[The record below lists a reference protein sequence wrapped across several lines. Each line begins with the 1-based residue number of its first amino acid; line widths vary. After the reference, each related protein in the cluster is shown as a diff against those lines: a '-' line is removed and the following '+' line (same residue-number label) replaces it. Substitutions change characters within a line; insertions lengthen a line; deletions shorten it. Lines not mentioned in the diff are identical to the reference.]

1 MKNCKM
7 VKKGCDILGRYNLLD
22 EPWIMVMTEDGE
34 NRKVSLQE
42 VFRHAHTYRS
52 LAGDMVTQD
61 FAVMRVLLAVL
72 HTVFSRVN
80 AAGETYKYLTLDARY
95 VPQNEIEEDDADD
108 YGEELFETW
117 ETLWRTGHFPEIV
130 ETYLEAWR
138 DRFYLF
144 DETYPFYQVTKESIA
159 PDKINKAKAGIICG
173 KNINRLISESGNKI
187 VLFSP
192 KYEGKK
198 NKEILDADE
207 IARWLITFQGYSG
220 LAEKVIF
227 GKEKYKASKGWLF
240 DLGGIYLSGE
250 NLFQTLW
257 LNCMLWHTEESY
269 RIERQCPCWEYAGE
283 ELVAN
288 YLQGKTVKNSAALY
302 TNWSRAIYIPEDTD
316 IHKPFFL
323 QDVKLPE
330 IEHKEQ
336 FLEPMTLWQFN
347 QSKSNKNCF
356 TPRKHKEH
364 EVLWRSFGL
373 LTLSYRNDTGKGKIE
388 ARRKPEIMAWLDR
401 IKSDLGDK
409 DIRFS
414 AVSMKD
420 DGKSFSW
427 VPTDE
432 ICDELQLSYEVIAD
446 AYWIPRIN
454 DAVEETKE
462 VIELIYGDFLSEVKD
477 IRGFVEN
484 QKEKQIEKQIEKEKQ
499 KMYFMVDDPF
509 RRWLSQLTVDA
520 GKEAALK
527 EWRETL
533 KGIVETGAKK
543 IWQTAGPRDYIGI
556 DSGKDSKTGS
566 AKGIKN
572 IATAY
577 RDFRIRLYKKLQ

>member
-1 MKNCKM
+1 M
-7 VKKGCDILGRYNLLD
+7 GRYNLLD

-34 NRKVSLQE
+34 NKKVSLQE

-52 LAGDMVTQD
+52 LAGDMATQD

-80 AAGETYKYLTLDARY
+80 AAGDTYKYLTLDNRY

-117 ETLWRTGHFPEIV
+117 ETLWRTGRFPEIV
-130 ETYLEAWR
+130 ATYLEAWR

-159 PDKINKAKAGIICG
+159 PDKINKAKGGIICG
-173 KNINRLISESGNKI
+173 KNINRLISESANPKKI
-187 VLFSP
+187 ALFSP
-192 KYEGKK
+192 KDGFGE
-198 NKEILDADE
+198 NKEVLSEDE
-207 IARWLITFQGYSG
+207 VVRWLITYQSYSG
-220 LAEKVIF
+220 LTDKLVFKKGDYKVTE
-227 GKEKYKASKGWLF
+227 GSPGWLF
-240 DLGGIYLSGE
+240 DIGGIYINGN

-269 RIERQCPCWEYAGE
+269 RIERQCPCWEYTGE

-336 FLEPMTLWQFN
+336 FLEPMTLWRFS
-347 QSKSNKNCF
+347 QSGPNKDCF
-356 TPRKHKEH
+356 TPRKHKEQ
-364 EVLWRSFGL
+364 EALWRSFGL
-373 LTLSYRNDTGKGKIE
+373 LTLSYRTDTGRGKIE
-388 ARRKPEIMAWLDR
+388 AKRKPEIMAWLDR

-420 DGKSFSW
+420 DGNATSW

-432 ICDELQLSYEVIAD
+432 IYDELQLSYEIIAD
-446 AYWIPRIN
+446 ADWIPRIN

-462 VIELIYGDFLSEVKD
+462 VIQSIYGRFLSEVKD
-477 IRGFVEN
+477 IRGLGDSGGFV
-484 QKEKQIEKQIEKEKQ
+484 EKEKQ
-499 KMYFMVDDPF
+499 KMYFMVDEPF
-509 RRWLSQLTVDA
+509 RRWLSRLTVDA

-543 IWQTAGPRDYIGI
+543 IWQTAGHRDYIGI

>member
-7 VKKGCDILGRYNLLD
+7 VKKGCDVLGRYNLLD

-34 NRKVSLQE
+34 NKKVSLKD
-42 VFRHAHTYRS
+42 VFRHAHEYQS

-80 AAGETYKYLTLDARY
+80 AEGETYKYLTMDNRY
-95 VPQNEIEEDDADD
+95 LPQNEIEEDDADD
-108 YGEELFETW
+108 YAEDLFETW
-117 ETLWRTGHFPEIV
+117 ETLWQKGRFPEIV

-159 PDKINKAKAGIICG
+159 PDKINKAEAGTIFG
-173 KNINRLISESGNKI
+173 KNMNRLISESNNKI

-192 KYEGKK
+192 KYEGEK
-198 NKEILDADE
+198 NKEILNADE

-240 DLGGIYLSGE
+240 DIGGIYLLGE

-257 LNCMLWHTEESY
+257 LNCMLYHTEESY
-269 RIERQCPCWEYAGE
+269 RIERQCPCWEYTGE
-283 ELVAN
+283 ELIKT
-288 YLQGKTVKNSAALY
+288 YLQGKKINNLAELY
-302 TNWSRAIYIPEDTD
+302 TNWSRAIYIPADTD
-316 IHKPFFL
+316 TKKPFSL

-330 IEHKEQ
+330 IDHKEQ
-336 FLEPMTLWQFN
+336 FLEPMTLWRFS
-347 QSKSNKNCF
+347 QSGPNKDCF
-356 TPRKHKEH
+356 TPRKHKEN
-364 EVLWRSFGL
+364 EALWRSFGL

-388 ARRKPEIMAWLDR
+388 AQRKPEIMAWLDM

-420 DGKSFSW
+420 DGNATSW

-432 ICDELQLSYEVIAD
+432 ICDELQISYDVIAD
-446 AYWIPRIN
+446 EYWIPRIN

-462 VIELIYGDFLSEVKD
+462 VIESIYGRFLRDVKD
-477 IRGFVEN
+477 IRGLGDTSGFVG
-484 QKEKQIEKQIEKEKQ
+484 KEKEKL
-499 KMYFMVDDPF
+499 YFMVDAPF
-509 RRWLSQLTVDA
+509 RKWLSQLTVDDS
-520 GKEAALK
+520 KEAAIKKWRKRLK
-527 EWRETL
+527 V
-533 KGIVETGAKK
+533 IVETAAEK
-543 IWQTAGPRDYIGI
+543 IRKNAGHRDYIGI
-556 DSGKDSKTGS
+556 DLGKDSETSG

-577 RDFRIRLYKKLQ
+577 RWFRIRLYKKLQ

>member
-1 MKNCKM
+1 M
-7 VKKGCDILGRYNLLD
+7 
-22 EPWIMVMTEDGE
+22 
-34 NRKVSLQE
+34 
-42 VFRHAHTYRS
+42 
-52 LAGDMVTQD
+52 
-61 FAVMRVLLAVL
+61 
-72 HTVFSRVN
+72 
-80 AAGETYKYLTLDARY
+80 DARY

-336 FLEPMTLWQFN
+336 FLEPMTLWRFS
-347 QSKSNKNCF
+347 QSGPNKDCF
-356 TPRKHKEH
+356 TPRKHKEQ
-364 EVLWRSFGL
+364 EALWRSFGL
-373 LTLSYRNDTGKGKIE
+373 LTLSYRTDTGRGKIE
-388 ARRKPEIMAWLDR
+388 AKRKPEIMAWLDR

-420 DGKSFSW
+420 DGNATSW

-432 ICDELQLSYEVIAD
+432 IYDELQLSYEIIAD
-446 AYWIPRIN
+446 ADWIPRIN

-462 VIELIYGDFLSEVKD
+462 VIQSIYGRFLSEVKD
-477 IRGFVEN
+477 IRGLGDSGGFV
-484 QKEKQIEKQIEKEKQ
+484 EKEKQ
-499 KMYFMVDDPF
+499 KMYFMVDEPF
-509 RRWLSQLTVDA
+509 RRWLSRLTVDA

-543 IWQTAGPRDYIGI
+543 IWQTAGHRDYIGI